1 MYVFPSL
8 GDLNAVFPSVCES
21 VKNELGWEAWSVPLA
36 RSNYRHSDFQLF
48 KLVGKE
54 FLQSQVFFLAF
65 TFLVLLCLRFQGE
78 CLGTTHLFWCLVGI
92 NVTGTLAI
100 YSCIFLGC
108 QLASKGIHL

>member
-1 MYVFPSL
+1 MLSFRRCASLLRMNWAGKHGLFPL
-8 GDLNAVFPSVCES
+8 PDLIIGTLISNFLNLL
-21 VKNELGWEAWSVPLA
+21 VKSFCKV
-36 RSNYRHSDFQLF
+36 RS
-48 KLVGKE
+48 
-54 FLQSQVFFLAF
+54 FFLAF
-65 TFLVLLCLRFQGE
+65 TFLGLFCLRFQSE